1 MKVIKW
7 LDDHLEEILMVIA
20 LILIT
25 LVCFTQ
31 AVIRKLPDV
40 IMLFGKI
47 GSESFRTGVANFA
60 HSIKPFPWADEFS
73 RFAWI
78 WSVFLS
84 LPYTIKRC
92 SMLRVTVVLDAL
104 PEKARKICNIFVDLV
119 NIAVLAFFF
128 YWCFWG
134 KNAVFVKQF
143 TKIELSP
150 AMEWP
155 MWTIYLSLPVG
166 FGLGVIRGIQV
177 LVEHIKNFKEHQLTA
192 LEQTVADAAE
202 EVAAA
207 QSSEGI
213 DPNKAVKEA

>member
-7 LDDHLEEILMVIA
+7 LDDHFEEFLLVIA

-25 LVCFTQ
+25 VVCFTQ

-40 IMLFGKI
+40 IIFFGF
-47 GSESFRTGVANFA
+47 GSESVANFA

-104 PEKARKICNIFVDLV
+104 PEKARKVFNIFVDVV
-119 NIAVLAFFF
+119 NVALMLFFL
-128 YWCFWG
+128 YYCFFG
-134 KNAVFVKQF
+134 KNAVIIKQF

-150 AMEWP
+150 AMEMP
-155 MWTIYLSLPVG
+155 MWGVYLALSVG
-166 FGLGVIRGIQV
+166 FFLGAIRGIQV
-177 LVEHIKNFKEHQLTA
+177 LVEHIRNFNVHQLTA
-192 LEQTVADAAE
+192 LEQTIADAAE

-207 QSSEGI
+207 KGAEGI
-213 DPNKAVKEA
+213 ADEPEAVKEA